1 MRVSDTRTIVF
12 ATPTVP
18 LPPPGGSGSHG
29 RAFLVSVEITRR
41 PQDLHEK
48 PRIMLKFDTMQ
59 MTMPRDFNVVVQELH
74 DLRAVLDEAI
84 AEIESGK

>member
-1 MRVSDTRTIVF
+1 
-12 ATPTVP
+12 
-18 LPPPGGSGSHG
+18 
-29 RAFLVSVEITRR
+29 
-41 PQDLHEK
+41 
-48 PRIMLKFDTMQ
+48 MLKFDTMQ